1 MRQLGQLQ
9 KHAEDFKKLDA
20 ELIFVFREE
29 QGGVEALKK
38 IQERFDT
45 EFILSLDLGKESS
58 KAYSTKKMTFDNF
71 VLDKEGKIV
80 AVIDGTLRER
90 ATADQIVKVLE
101 ELEAQE
107 DED

>member
-9 KHAEDFKKLDA
+9 KNAEDFEKLNA

-38 IQERFDT
+38 IQKQFET
-45 EFILSLDLGKESS
+45 KYLLTLDPNKESS
-58 KAYSTKKMTFDNF
+58 KAYSSERMTFDNF
-71 VLDKEGKIV
+71 VIGKDGKIA

-90 ATADQIVKVLE
+90 ATSEELLKVLKQ
-101 ELEAQE
+101 LESQSK
-107 DED
+107 